1 MTAAMAMPG
10 NTAETFLVHFFGT
23 GLADDRYV
31 VERYKA
37 RADGDVVP
45 APVEALAAKGRRA
58 AVGRKTGPGQQR
70 REERARTGERD
81 AGGRWQ
87 PVPPRLAR
95 RDRDRVGRGARGPA
109 GDAPGRRD
117 RVRGGGEE
125 VDSER
130 ARGLACF
137 SRSWLDRLNLDA
149 TRCAIIRVRGES
161 MEPTSPDGY
170 SILFDRNQRTP
181 RDGRIYVVRVG
192 DGLIVK
198 RASKRGGGWELASEN
213 PAVES
218 EPWPADAE
226 VVGEV
231 VLMAQTV
238 I

>member
-1 MTAAMAMPG
+1 M
-10 NTAETFLVHFFGT
+10 
-23 GLADDRYV
+23 
-31 VERYKA
+31 
-37 RADGDVVP
+37 
-45 APVEALAAKGRRA
+45 
-58 AVGRKTGPGQQR
+58 
-70 REERARTGERD
+70 
-81 AGGRWQ
+81 
-87 PVPPRLAR
+87 
-95 RDRDRVGRGARGPA
+95 
-109 GDAPGRRD
+109 
-117 RVRGGGEE
+117 E
-125 VDSER
+125 VDSKR
-130 ARGLACF
+130 ARGLAWF

-149 TRCAIIRVRGES
+149 TRRAIIRVRGES
-161 MEPTSPDGY
+161 MEPTSPDGC
-170 SILFDRNQRTP
+170 SIMFDRNQRTP